1 LRTDGS
7 HVRDSK
13 GDGKYE
19 ITVSYRS
26 DTNKNIFVTRIGW
39 GNSKSDALEDADGQL
54 PNGTWIRVAV
64 SSPRSIFMD
73 LQSRTIRTRKRAG
86 EGVRILVEKRI
97 TRF

>member
-1 LRTDGS
+1 MRNDGS

-13 GDGKYE
+13 GDGQYE

-26 DTNKNIFVTRIGW
+26 ETNKDIFVTRVGW
-39 GNSKSDALEDADGQL
+39 GHSKYEALEDADGQL

-73 LQSRTIRTRKRAG
+73 LQSRIIRTRNRAG

-97 TRF
+97 TQF